1 MQRFSQVCKILIYDS
16 FLHYSHG
23 SGISF
28 RGFYTYF
35 LLIDGVFSDPDSVSV
50 PFPDGKAPDGTRYK
64 KDYRCESE
72 QITIGCKVHER
83 IRKLSVNCM
92 SPQTTGI
99 LQSKCDNLS
108 NCTMQ
113 VNSHVFG
120 EPCAGV
126 RKYLEVHYACIT
138 QSGLHSGTTPR
149 LPSWLLEGAAGNL
162 WQDNKDSYFEDLNDD
177 EDDLEYEEDFEDIE
191 DENDLDISQRR
202 KPILVQATTP
212 VRIPI
217 TTPKPTTSTTTTPV
231 VSSTS
236 EANSED
242 PGVRVN
248 ELAHVDQLEI
258 GCPPVHSRFLYW
270 NRTSPG
276 EVSIQPC
283 PEGTTGLARWICGH
297 DEERETSQPDMSDCK
312 SHTMSELEASVRNEE
327 PESVI
332 ASRLSILTGKRFFGV
347 FDPTQGNFYNKASFV
362 SDVFQNIFRSASNLL
377 NNHLVWKDLSETSR
391 RSKVASDMVSVLED
405 CAFLWADSL
414 EEPEIVYE
422 STNNAVMAISSTSEN
437 SQTFPSTPQHTRV
450 DLHYLLPPKKLEANL
465 VSRVISA
472 DVRRKN
478 NREEKDIGLSIHFH
492 HNRSGGPPPS
502 CSRWDEDIGDWSL
515 EGCYILERE
524 TSYVKCSCNSPG
536 MFALVTAKE
545 SLGGFPDE
553 KSIHTSTG
561 MLIVIQFRKQIRKLF
576 KKSGCGCCCC
586 ICMDRENSDK
596 SRDLYTGATLMEAA
610 SSGANAST
618 TTASSSSGSSTS
630 TTLPSRMVTALS
642 ADSNRVGILHYNNPT
657 VMSLNNHHH
666 IHHQEIPSPHHQY
679 QDVLY
684 GNNTPP
690 NNNPNCVILETAYGG
705 SPISGHFMSHPPVP
719 LNNNLPQMHHHSQ
732 PPPPPPQKLNNPLY
746 PNRREDKEYKYPLVS
761 DEREYAYHSESS
773 SSGVSGSSS
782 SSRLQ
787 RRSPGDIH
795 TQPPQSSSKMGRR
808 EFPPYREAPLYHGS
822 PQLRTTPR
830 HHQYYSSETGSFSS
844 SYNASPSHAV
854 HTDSTTLD
862 ECHVYAEIDA
872 PKFPSLNNPIPPPM
886 SGLNSQQH
894 HSIFPPISSSTLFR
908 NGLKRTSGGGGKL
921 HHRNALGGSS
931 ESSSDDTVSDLQRI
945 SDFSDDE
952 GYDLTPRNLI
962 MNDKNLSVIV

>member
-1 MQRFSQVCKILIYDS
+1 MKKWNFFSW
-16 FLHYSHG
+16 FLY
-23 SGISF
+23 
-28 RGFYTYF
+28 
-35 LLIDGVFSDPDSVSV
+35 LLVLIDGVFSDPDSVSV

-83 IRKLSVNCM
+83 IRVIRANYGRFSLAVCNKHGSTELSVNCM

-258 GCPPVHSRFLYW
+258 VSNQNNHFDDPSSDFNSGCPPVHSRFLYW

-332 ASRLSILTGKRFFGV
+332 ASRLSILTGKRFFGGDLETSV
-347 FDPTQGNFYNKASFV
+347 SVVKSISNRLQYLIRHKENFYNKASFV

-437 SQTFPSTPQHTRV
+437 SQTFPSTPNTPEWFGNQDSISISLTGDEKELNKMV
-450 DLHYLLPPKKLEANL
+450 FFSYKDLHYLLPPKKLEANL

-561 MLIVIQFRKQIRKLF
+561 SFSDIISLEIATYIVSVICFLILVLIVIQFRKQIRKLF

-808 EFPPYREAPLYHGS
+808 EFPPYREAPLYHG
-822 PQLRTTPR
+822 QPR
-830 HHQYYSSETGSFSS
+830 GIPSEAGC
-844 SYNASPSHAV
+844 P
-854 HTDSTTLD
+854 
-862 ECHVYAEIDA
+862 
-872 PKFPSLNNPIPPPM
+872 
-886 SGLNSQQH
+886 
-894 HSIFPPISSSTLFR
+894 
-908 NGLKRTSGGGGKL
+908 
-921 HHRNALGGSS
+921 
-931 ESSSDDTVSDLQRI
+931 
-945 SDFSDDE
+945 
-952 GYDLTPRNLI
+952 
-962 MNDKNLSVIV
+962 

>member
-1 MQRFSQVCKILIYDS
+1 
-16 FLHYSHG
+16 
-23 SGISF
+23 
-28 RGFYTYF
+28 
-35 LLIDGVFSDPDSVSV
+35 
-50 PFPDGKAPDGTRYK
+50 
-64 KDYRCESE
+64 
-72 QITIGCKVHER
+72 
-83 IRKLSVNCM
+83 
-92 SPQTTGI
+92 
-99 LQSKCDNLS
+99 
-108 NCTMQ
+108 MQ

-258 GCPPVHSRFLYW
+258 VSNQNNHFDDPSSDFNSGCPPVHSRFLYW

-332 ASRLSILTGKRFFGV
+332 ASRLSILTGKRFFGGDLETSV
-347 FDPTQGNFYNKASFV
+347 SVIKSISNRLQYLIRHKENFYNKASFV

-437 SQTFPSTPQHTRV
+437 SQTFPSTPNTPEWFGNQDSISISLTGDEKELNKMV
-450 DLHYLLPPKKLEANL
+450 FFSYKDLHYLLPPKKLEANL

-561 MLIVIQFRKQIRKLF
+561 SFSDIISLEIATYIVSVICFLILVLIVIQFRKQIRKLF

-642 ADSNRVGILHYNNPT
+642 ADSNRMSGNTLTIRSRLARESAGVHRVPGYSVALRGTSTLNP
-657 VMSLNNHHH
+657 H
-666 IHHQEIPSPHHQY
+666 SPHQKWEEGSSPLTGKRPSITVNPGAFRRK
-679 QDVLY
+679 QDVLD
-684 GNNTPP
+684 
-690 NNNPNCVILETAYGG
+690 
-705 SPISGHFMSHPPVP
+705 S
-719 LNNNLPQMHHHSQ
+719 
-732 PPPPPPQKLNNPLY
+732 
-746 PNRREDKEYKYPLVS
+746 
-761 DEREYAYHSESS
+761 
-773 SSGVSGSSS
+773 
-782 SSRLQ
+782 
-787 RRSPGDIH
+787 
-795 TQPPQSSSKMGRR
+795 
-808 EFPPYREAPLYHGS
+808 GS

>member
-1 MQRFSQVCKILIYDS
+1 
-16 FLHYSHG
+16 
-23 SGISF
+23 
-28 RGFYTYF
+28 
-35 LLIDGVFSDPDSVSV
+35 
-50 PFPDGKAPDGTRYK
+50 
-64 KDYRCESE
+64 
-72 QITIGCKVHER
+72 
-83 IRKLSVNCM
+83 
-92 SPQTTGI
+92 
-99 LQSKCDNLS
+99 
-108 NCTMQ
+108 MQ

-258 GCPPVHSRFLYW
+258 VSNQNNHFDDPSSDFNSGCPPVHSRFLYW

-332 ASRLSILTGKRFFGV
+332 ASRLSILTGKRFFGGDLETSV
-347 FDPTQGNFYNKASFV
+347 SVIKSISNRLQYLIRHKENFYNKASFV

-437 SQTFPSTPQHTRV
+437 SQTFPSTPNTPEWFGNQDSISISLTGDEKELNKMV
-450 DLHYLLPPKKLEANL
+450 FFSYKDLHYLLPPKKLEANL

-561 MLIVIQFRKQIRKLF
+561 SFSDIISLEIATYIVSVICFLILVLIVIQFRKQIRKLF

-808 EFPPYREAPLYHGS
+808 EFPPYREAPLYHG
-822 PQLRTTPR
+822 QPR
-830 HHQYYSSETGSFSS
+830 GIPSEAGC
-844 SYNASPSHAV
+844 P
-854 HTDSTTLD
+854 
-862 ECHVYAEIDA
+862 
-872 PKFPSLNNPIPPPM
+872 
-886 SGLNSQQH
+886 
-894 HSIFPPISSSTLFR
+894 
-908 NGLKRTSGGGGKL
+908 
-921 HHRNALGGSS
+921 
-931 ESSSDDTVSDLQRI
+931 
-945 SDFSDDE
+945 
-952 GYDLTPRNLI
+952 
-962 MNDKNLSVIV
+962 